1 MTAASDNLRRD
12 MMDLLETLVGI
23 RSVNPPGDE
32 DRVVEAIGAIFAE
45 TDLHQERVRLD
56 EGRSSLVV
64 RLKGR
69 GPGSL
74 VLCGHLDTVNTD
86 PDSWTSDPWAAKRD
100 GSRLYGLGAADM
112 KGGVAVLV
120 TILRELARRGIEP
133 AHDIVLVL
141 TADEERGYR
150 GAATVA
156 EAGLID
162 DALLLLIA
170 EPTGGRAYVGQK
182 GELWVE
188 CTFSGRAA
196 HGSIPDTGV
205 SAIFPAAEFCLQLAE
220 QGRSFPDVPGCGRT
234 SLNIGTMNAGAQ
246 VNIVPDRARI
256 ELDLRVV
263 TEPERDRVLALI
275 EEAGHTIATSHGAK
289 FSHRVFNDRA
299 PITSASEDSQVER
312 FLDVHSRITGRPVIR
327 EIAPYSTDAVAILP
341 RRKMPVIIYG
351 PGRIEQ
357 AHQPNEYLDLDTLD
371 EALEVIG
378 RFVGLMQQ

>member
-1 MTAASDNLRRD
+1 MAAVSEDLRQE
-12 MMDLLETLVGI
+12 MIDLLETLIGI

-32 DRVVEAIGAIFAE
+32 DRVVDAIEEIFKE
-45 TDLHQERVRLD
+45 TGLQQARVRLD

-69 GPGSL
+69 DPGSL

-86 PDSWTSDPWAAKRD
+86 PDSWTSDPWAAKHN
-100 GSRLYGLGAADM
+100 GTRLYGLGAADM

-120 TILRELARRGIEP
+120 TILRELVRRGVEP
-133 AHDIVLVL
+133 PHDIVLVL

-150 GAATVA
+150 GAADVA

-196 HGSIPDTGV
+196 HGSIPETGI
-205 SAIFPAAEFCLQLAE
+205 SAILPAAEFCLHLAE
-220 QGRSFPDVPGCGRT
+220 QGRSFQEVPGRGRT
-234 SLNIGTMNAGAQ
+234 SLNIGTMAAGAQ

-263 TEPERDRVLALI
+263 TEPERHRVLALI
-275 EEAGHTIATSHGAK
+275 EEAGHKIAASRGAE
-289 FSHRVFNDRA
+289 FSYHVFNDRA
-299 PITSASEDSQVER
+299 PITNAPEDPQVAR
-312 FLDVHSRITGRPVIR
+312 FLEMHSRITGRPLNL
-327 EIAPYSTDAVAILP
+327 EIAPYSTDAVEIIP
-341 RRKMPVIIYG
+341 RCEMPVIIYG

-357 AHQPNEYLDLDTLD
+357 AHQPNEYIELDTLD

-378 RFVGLMQQ
+378 RFVGLI

>member
-1 MTAASDNLRRD
+1 MAAVSEDRRQEMID
-12 MMDLLETLVGI
+12 FLETLIGI

-32 DRVVEAIGAIFAE
+32 DQVVDAIEAVLTEAGLQQ
-45 TDLHQERVRLD
+45 TRVRLD

-64 RLKGR
+64 RLKGCNT
-69 GPGSL
+69 GSL

-86 PDSWTSDPWAAKRD
+86 PDSWTSDPWAARRN
-100 GSRLYGLGAADM
+100 GARLYGLGAADM

-120 TILRELARRGIEP
+120 TILRELVRRGVEP
-133 AHDIVLVL
+133 PHDIVLVL

-150 GAATVA
+150 GAANVA

-196 HGSIPDTGV
+196 HGSIPNTGI
-205 SAIFPAAEFCLQLAE
+205 SAILPAAEFCLYLAE
-220 QGRSFPDVPGCGRT
+220 QGRSFPKVPGRGRT
-234 SLNIGTMNAGAQ
+234 SLNIGTMAAGAQ

-263 TEPERDRVLALI
+263 TEPERHRVLALI
-275 EEAGHTIATSHGAK
+275 EKAGHRIAASHGAE

-299 PITSASEDSQVER
+299 PITNAPEDPQVAR
-312 FLDVHSRITGRPVIR
+312 FLDVHSRVTGQPLSL
-327 EIAPYSTDAVAILP
+327 EIAPYSTDAVEIVP
-341 RRKMPVIIYG
+341 RCKMPVIIYG

-357 AHQPNEYLDLDTLD
+357 AHQPNEYIDLDTLD

-378 RFVGLMQQ
+378 RFVGLT